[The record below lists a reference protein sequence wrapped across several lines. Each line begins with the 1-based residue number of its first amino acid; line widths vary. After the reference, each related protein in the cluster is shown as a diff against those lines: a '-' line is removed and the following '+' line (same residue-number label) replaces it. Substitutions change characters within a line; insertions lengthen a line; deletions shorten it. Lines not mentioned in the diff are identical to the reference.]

1 MRIPVPD
8 DRYREPPPFSSRP
21 PELDVYRAGPEV
33 REEPQEEPRRKRRR
47 RPLFAREGEP
57 DHVAAVDRGA
67 PPPDAPEAA
76 DPDLPVLPFEPT
88 EGEPDWPARRVELE
102 PPPAPPAEEE
112 EESTDEFRRADVYAR
127 PVKKG
132 REVRDLPGRRA
143 LDQIVELFTPP
154 AQKEEMAL
162 DRQLRGMSR
171 VSRTNLIVSLSPKG
185 GVGKTTCT
193 FLIGNLLASHLKLR
207 TLIMDANRDWGTLAS
222 LAPDNVRS
230 DRSISDLLA
239 RLDDVHSVSELRP
252 YVSRLGTGCHLLGAP
267 TDPAIM
273 ARMGPEEYT
282 RLLRW
287 LSRYYEVILLDL
299 GTGVIDPLAQA
310 AIGAADQ
317 GLLVTTP
324 EYVTTEKV
332 IGVIGYLGRSRDR
345 KVGEDGAAPDEQV
358 LTVVLNRAPREGS
371 GDRRTI
377 ETAFRRQQI
386 GKSVI
391 VPYDDRLR
399 VMLDSGTYTLDDLP
413 RATRMSV
420 KRLGLAVAQDLV

>member
-1 MRIPVPD
+1 
-8 DRYREPPPFSSRP
+8 
-21 PELDVYRAGPEV
+21 V
-33 REEPQEEPRRKRRR
+33 REEPRLQGEEPRRKRRR

-57 DHVAAVDRGA
+57 EHVPAMRRGA
-67 PPPDAPEAA
+67 PAPDSAEVT
-76 DPDLPVLPFEPT
+76 DPDLPVLPYEPA
-88 EGEPDWPARRVELE
+88 EGEPDWPARRVE
-102 PPPAPPAEEE
+102 PPPALPAEKKKEEE
-112 EESTDEFRRADVYAR
+112 EERESDDFRRSDVYAR

-143 LDQIVELFTPP
+143 LDQVLEIFTPP
-154 AQKEEMAL
+154 AQKEEQAL
-162 DRQLRGMSR
+162 DRQLRAMSR
-171 VSRTNLIVSLSPKG
+171 VTRTNLIVSLSPKG

-193 FLIGNLLASHLKLR
+193 FLVGNLLASHLKLR

-230 DRSISDLLA
+230 DRSISALLA
-239 RLDDVHSVSELRP
+239 NLDEVHSVSELRP
-252 YVSRLGTGCHLLGAP
+252 YVSRLATGCHLLGAP

-273 ARMGPEEYT
+273 GRMGPEEYT

-287 LSRYYEVILLDL
+287 LSRYYEIILLDL

-317 GLLVTTP
+317 GLLITTP

-332 IGVIGYLGRSRDR
+332 IGVIGYLGRSSDSE
-345 KVGEDGAAPDEQV
+345 VDDDGAAPEEQV

-371 GDRRTI
+371 GDRRQI
-377 ETAFRRQQI
+377 EAAFRRQQV

-399 VMLDSGTYTLDDLP
+399 VMLDSATYALDDLP
-413 RATRMSV
+413 RGTRMSV
-420 KRLGLAVAQDLV
+420 KRLGLSVAQDLV